1 MAIRFK
7 HFGIHVY
14 DLDAMVDFY
23 CRTFGFVVSDYSV
36 EDHLQ
41 IAFLTAS
48 PEDHH
53 QVVLIGGRASGVHS
67 KDLLNQIS
75 YKADDL
81 EEVLS
86 VYRRVTTM
94 GLEDIEPV
102 SHGNSW
108 SCYFRDPEGNRQEVY
123 CDTPWYVS
131 QPHFTLMNFDQPVEA
146 LRAETEAL
154 VRADPSFRMR
164 ADWQREV
171 RAKIEAALAAR

>member
-36 EDHLQ
+36 EDHLE

-48 PEDHH
+48 PDDHH
-53 QVVLIGGRASGVHS
+53 QVVLIGGRAPETRS

-75 YKADDL
+75 YKTDSL
-81 EEVLS
+81 EEVLA
-86 VYRRVTTM
+86 VYRQVRDL

-123 CDTPWYVS
+123 CDTPWYVT
-131 QPHFTLMNFDQPVEA
+131 QPHFTLMNFDQPVDA

-164 ADWQREV
+164 EDWQRDV